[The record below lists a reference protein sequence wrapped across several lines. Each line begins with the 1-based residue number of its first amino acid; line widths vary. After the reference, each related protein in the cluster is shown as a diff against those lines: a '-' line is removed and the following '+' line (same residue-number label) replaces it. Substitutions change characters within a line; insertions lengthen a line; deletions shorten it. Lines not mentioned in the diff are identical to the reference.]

1 MTTNGTLL
9 VDKPTGW
16 TSHDVVGKLRGIL
29 RERRIGHAGTLDP
42 MATGLLVI
50 AVGPSTRLLRYAQES
65 HKLYVGVARFGIA
78 TDSLDADGTEIAR
91 MAVPELTPE
100 SLQAAAASLTG
111 NIEQVPPMVSAI
123 KIGGQKLYD
132 LARQGIEVERPARPV
147 TIDEFFLRPGD
158 EPDTVTFSVR
168 CSTGT
173 YIRTLLSDAAE
184 SLGTVGHLTQLRRLE
199 SGGSHVDDAWT
210 MERLT
215 SGEAV
220 TLSSPR
226 DLVSSLTSCTVSE
239 DQIRDIR
246 HGKRI
251 VLDTSDDLVA
261 ALSETGDVVAV
272 LARRGE
278 NYQPETV
285 LAESPST

>member
-1 MTTNGTLL
+1 
-9 VDKPTGW
+9 
-16 TSHDVVGKLRGIL
+16 
-29 RERRIGHAGTLDP
+29 

-65 HKLYVGVARFGIA
+65 HKLYIGVARLGIA
-78 TDSLDADGTEIAR
+78 TDSLDADGAEVSR
-91 MAVPELTPE
+91 MAVPVVTEE
-100 SLQAAAASLTG
+100 SLRVVAASLTG
-111 NIEQVPPMVSAI
+111 DIEQVPPMVSAI
-123 KIGGQKLYD
+123 KIGGHKLYD
-132 LARQGIEVERPARPV
+132 LARQGIEVERPARQV
-147 TIDEFFLRPGD
+147 RIDDFILKPGL

-184 SLGTVGHLTQLRRLE
+184 RLGTVGHLTQLRRTE

-210 MERLT
+210 MDRLT
-215 SGEAV
+215 SGEPV

-226 DLVSSLTSCTVSE
+226 DLVSSLASVMVTDE
-239 DQIRDIR
+239 QIRDIR

-251 VLDTSDDLVA
+251 ALDVTADCVA
-261 ALSETGDVVAV
+261 ALTESGDVVAV
-272 LARRGE
+272 LTRRGE
-278 NYQPETV
+278 SFQPETV

>member
-65 HKLYVGVARFGIA
+65 HKLYTGIAQLGIA
-78 TDSLDADGTEIAR
+78 TDSLDADGAEIAR
-91 MAVPELTPE
+91 MAVPALTEE
-100 SLQAAAASLTG
+100 SLRAVAATLTG
-111 NIEQVPPMVSAI
+111 NIEQIPPMVSAI

-132 LARQGIEVERPARPV
+132 LARQGIEVERPPRPV
-147 TIDEFFLRPGD
+147 TIDEFVLLPGD
-158 EPDTVTFSVR
+158 DAGTVTFSVR

-184 SLGTVGHLTQLRRLE
+184 RLGTVGHLTALRRLE
-199 SGGSHVDDAWT
+199 SGGSHVDQAWT

-215 SGEAV
+215 SGEPV
-220 TLSSPR
+220 TVASPR
-226 DLVSSLTSCTVSE
+226 DLVSGLASCTVND

-246 HGKRI
+246 HGKRV
-251 VLDTSDDLVA
+251 VLESSDDLVV
-261 ALSETGDVVAV
+261 ALSDSGDVVAV
-272 LARRGE
+272 LVRRGE
-278 NYQPETV
+278 SYQPETV
-285 LAESPST
+285 LAESPSA